1 MDIQGPAL
9 PATERAALARVLDR
23 LQLDADF
30 PAASCAIGAINR
42 ITEGVDTESNTM
54 LANAVLEDVALTHKI
69 LRVVN
74 SATFRHGGPA
84 VSTVSRA
91 VMILG
96 FETVRNIAVA
106 LLLIDN
112 LQDRTQA
119 DALRENFACAL
130 LAGLVA
136 RSLAPAAGVRRGEE
150 SFVCALFHDLGRMVT
165 LLHLPDDARAIAQ
178 RAAADQVPEAVAARL
193 VLGVPLEAVGMEVAK
208 HWGFPETITRSQR
221 RFGSNPVYHVG
232 TPSDRVHLLTALSHG
247 LADAVATGAPKE
259 RRSLV
264 KALMEHYGHGLGLAE
279 PALHAALDDALG
291 RIREWAATFELQLH
305 RTALSRQILAWVGE
319 QAPGQAEGAGCST
332 LPDALPEPEL
342 PASPAADATAKAAQ
356 AVAVLTA
363 GIQDVSNA
371 LTGDYRLNDLLRM
384 ILETMYRSL
393 GPKRVLLAVRDV
405 QGDAIQGRFGFGP
418 EVQTLARSFR
428 IPLGAG
434 QDVFRLVLAR
444 GVDLLVKDADAPE
457 IRDRV
462 PAWFREATPAR
473 TFVLFPIVVKDRPMG
488 LIYAEHDRPG
498 DLVIPEQQLNLLRTL
513 RNQAVLA
520 IRQGV

>member
-1 MDIQGPAL
+1 MEAL
-9 PATERAALARVLDR
+9 APGLAPTERAALARVIGR
-23 LQLDADF
+23 LHLDADF
-30 PAASCAIGAINR
+30 PIASSAIGAINR
-42 ITEGVDTESNTM
+42 ITEGSDTESNTM
-54 LANAVLEDVALTHKI
+54 LASAVLEDVALTHKI

-74 SATFRHGGPA
+74 SATFRHGGPP

-119 DALRENFACAL
+119 DALRETFARAL

-165 LLHLPDDARAIAQ
+165 LLHLPADARAIAQ
-178 RAAADQVPEAVAARL
+178 RAADDALPEAEAARL
-193 VLGVPLEAVGMEVAK
+193 ILGVPLEAIGVAVAK
-208 HWGFPETITRSQR
+208 HWGFPETIAQSQR
-221 RFGSNPVYHVG
+221 RFGPNPVFHVG
-232 TPSDRVHLLTALSHG
+232 TAGDRVHLLTALSHG
-247 LADAVATGAPKE
+247 LADVVATGAPKD

-264 KALMEHYGHGLGLAE
+264 KDLMDHYGHGLGLTE
-279 PALHAALDDALG
+279 PALHAALDDALA

-305 RTALSRQILAWVGE
+305 RTALSRQILAWAGE
-319 QAPGQAEGAGCST
+319 PVADAEAEAAGSA
-332 LPDALPEPEL
+332 LPNALPEPGL
-342 PASPAADATAKAAQ
+342 PAAPAADPAARAAQ

-384 ILETMYRSL
+384 VLETMYRSL
-393 GPKRVLLAVRDV
+393 CPKRVLLAIRDV
-405 QGDAIQGRFGFGP
+405 QGDALQGRFGFGP

-434 QDVFRLVLAR
+434 NDVFRLVLTR

-457 IRDRV
+457 IRDRI

-488 LIYAEHDRPG
+488 LIYAEHDAPG
-498 DLVIPEQQLNLLRTL
+498 DLVIPEQELDLLRTL

-520 IRQGV
+520 IRQAA

>member
-1 MDIQGPAL
+1 METLGPGLTAV
-9 PATERAALARVLDR
+9 ERVALARVMDR
-23 LQLDADF
+23 LRLDGDF
-30 PAASCAIGAINR
+30 PAASRSIGAINR
-42 ITEGVDTESNTM
+42 ITEGADTESNTM
-54 LANAVLEDVALTHKI
+54 LASAVLEDVALTHKI

-74 SATFRHGGPA
+74 SATFRHRGPA

-119 DALRENFACAL
+119 DALRETFARAL

-136 RSLAPAAGVRRGEE
+136 RSLAPAAGVRQGEE

-165 LLHLPDDARAIAQ
+165 LLHLPGDARAITQ
-178 RAAADQVPEAVAARL
+178 RATDEHVPDNDVARQ
-193 VLGVPLEAVGMEVAK
+193 VLGVPYEAIGIEVAK
-208 HWGFPETITRSQR
+208 HWGFPASIGSSQR
-221 RFGSNPVYHVG
+221 RFGPNPVYHVG
-232 TPSDRVHLLTALSHG
+232 TAGDRVHLLTVLSHG
-247 LADAVATGAPKE
+247 LAEVVATGSPKD

-264 KALMEHYGHGLGLAE
+264 KGLMEHYGHGLGLTE
-279 PALHAALDDALG
+279 PALHTALDDALG
-291 RIREWAATFELQLH
+291 HIREWAATFELQLS
-305 RTALSRQILAWVGE
+305 RTTLSRQILAWAGGE
-319 QAPGQAEGAGCST
+319 QPGETAGAM
-332 LPDALPEPEL
+332 LPNGLPEPEV
-342 PASPAADATAKAAQ
+342 PAVPAGDAASRAAQ
-356 AVAVLTA
+356 AISVLTA

-371 LTGDYRLNDLLRM
+371 LTGDYRLNDVLRM

-393 GPKRVLLAVRDV
+393 GPKRVLLAIRDI
-405 QGDAIQGRFGFGP
+405 QGDALQGRFGFGP
-418 EVQTLARSFR
+418 DVQTLAKEFR

-457 IRDRV
+457 IRDRI
-462 PAWFREATPAR
+462 PAWFRSATPAR
-473 TFVLFPIVVKDRPMG
+473 TFVLFPIVVKDKPTG
-488 LIYAEHDRPG
+488 LIYAEHDQPG
-498 DLVIPEQQLNLLRTL
+498 DLVIPEQELNLLRTL

-520 IRQGV
+520 IRQAV